1 MVSLQ
6 LVLGPS
12 VLWAQVEALEMGPV
26 CGDAKC
32 NTDKATRA
40 RRRVGR
46 SVPTQVH
53 FNGAILKGAS
63 WNDGET
69 AGIIQTFWTRIADT
83 HGATALK
90 RN

>member
-6 LVLGPS
+6 LVLGSP
-12 VLWAQVEALEMGPV
+12 VLRAQVEALEMGPV
-26 CGDAKC
+26 RSHAKR
-32 NTDKATRA
+32 NTDKASQVRW
-40 RRRVGR
+40 RVGR

-69 AGIIQTFWTRIADT
+69 ASIIQTLWTGIANT
-83 HGATALK
+83 HGTTA
-90 RN
+90 

>member
-6 LVLGPS
+6 LVVGSP

-26 CGDAKC
+26 RSDAKR
-32 NTDKATRA
+32 NTDKAP
-40 RRRVGR
+40 RRRWRVR
-46 SVPTQVH
+46 CSVTTQVH

-69 AGIIQTFWTRIADT
+69 ASIIQILWTGIANT
-83 HGATALK
+83 HGATA
-90 RN
+90 